1 MRATK
6 NQYTKQYMDELETLR
21 KKIDQIDNEIIML
34 FAKRFSF
41 VKKIGE
47 YKKKHNM
54 QITNKNRQDEKLKTL
69 ITKGRAEGISTAFV
83 RTVWQEIF
91 AESYRLEK

>member
-1 MRATK
+1 
-6 NQYTKQYMDELETLR
+6 MDELETLR

-47 YKKKHNM
+47 YKKKHRI
-54 QITNKNRQDEKLKTL
+54 QITNKDREEEKLKTL
-69 ITKGRAEGISTAFV
+69 VTKAQTAGISTTFIG
-83 RTVWQEIF
+83 TVWQVIF